1 MNVLVLHGPT
11 VSFRQ
16 NLGEVDRRLA
26 ERARALGHVLRTVQ
40 THHEGTLVDTL
51 WEQRDW
57 AHGVLLNPGPL
68 ALGSHVLK
76 EAVAAGKVPVV
87 EVLTVGAKDPGG
99 LRKKSLLREVCAAR
113 VSGDGAEAYLAGLE
127 RLLALGAGRKSLGR
141 GATSAGGAP
150 STVEGSGAGRKATAP
165 PRMPVAEP
173 ARAPAPPAST
183 SAAAGAKTLGRR
195 GAASPRPER
204 AETSGSRPPAE
215 QGKTLGQARPVSRE
229 AAGRLTRAEVRSRIA
244 DRLAGRMTPG
254 ALATW
259 ARSQWVALQ
268 QGTPVESGQRELLD
282 EVLQA
287 LFLAVQPRGA
297 LGDDQLV
304 EWMTALE

>member
-11 VSFRQ
+11 VAFRQ
-16 NLGEVDRRLA
+16 NLSEVDRRLA
-26 ERARALGHVLRTVQ
+26 ERARSLGHVLRTVQ
-40 THHEGTLVDTL
+40 SNHEGALIDAL

-68 ALGSHVLK
+68 ALSSHVLR

-87 EVLTVGAKDPGG
+87 EVLTVGAKEPGG

-113 VSGDGAEAYLAGLE
+113 VSGDGPETYLAGLE
-127 RLLALGAGRKSLGR
+127 RLLALGGGKKSLGR
-141 GATSAGGAP
+141 GATSAAAAP
-150 STVEGSGAGRKATAP
+150 ASAAASVAARK
-165 PRMPVAEP
+165 PVAPARPPPPEP
-173 ARAPAPPAST
+173 ARVPAP
-183 SAAAGAKTLGRR
+183 
-195 GAASPRPER
+195 R
-204 AETSGSRPPAE
+204 AAE
-215 QGKTLGQARPVSRE
+215 QGKTLGRERPVSRE
-229 AAGRLTRAEVRSRIA
+229 APGRLTRAEVRARIA

-268 QGTPVESGQRELLD
+268 QGAPVESGQRELLD
-282 EVLQA
+282 EVLQV

>member
-11 VSFRQ
+11 LSFRQ
-16 NLGEVDRRLA
+16 DLGEVDRRLS

-40 THHEGTLVDTL
+40 THHEGTLVDAL

-57 AHGVLLNPGPL
+57 AQGVLLNPGPL
-68 ALGSHVLK
+68 ALGSHVLR

-87 EVLTVGAKDPGG
+87 EVLTVGPKDRFG
-99 LRKKSLLREVCAAR
+99 LLKKSLLRDVCAAR
-113 VSGDGAEAYLAGLE
+113 VSGTGADVYLAGLD
-127 RLLALGAGRKSLGR
+127 RLGALTAGRKSLGR
-141 GATSAGGAP
+141 TPMSSAGGAAVRKP
-150 STVEGSGAGRKATAP
+150 LAPPRASVPEPVKPTVEPARSQAATAP
-165 PRMPVAEP
+165 TPKTMGRRGSAGAAAPDRPEP
-173 ARAPAPPAST
+173 TAPANRPASEP
-183 SAAAGAKTLGRR
+183 GKTLGRERPVAR
-195 GAASPRPER
+195 GAAS
-204 AETSGSRPPAE
+204 
-215 QGKTLGQARPVSRE
+215 
-229 AAGRLTRAEVRSRIA
+229 GRLTRAEVRARIA
-244 DRLAGRMTPG
+244 DRLAGRVTPG

-268 QGTPVESGQRELLD
+268 QGAPVESGQRELLD

-297 LGDDQLV
+297 LGEDQLV

>member
-26 ERARALGHVLRTVQ
+26 ERARALGHVLRMVQ

-57 AHGVLLNPGPL
+57 AQGVLLNPGPL

-141 GATSAGGAP
+141 GATSAGGVP
-150 STVEGSGAGRKATAP
+150 STAPGAGAARKPTAP
-165 PRMPVAEP
+165 V
-173 ARAPAPPAST
+173 PAST
-183 SAAAGAKTLGRR
+183 SAAAGPKTLGRR
-195 GAASPRPER
+195 GAAAPPKPER
-204 AETSGSRPPAE
+204 AETSASRPAAE

-229 AAGRLTRAEVRSRIA
+229 VVGRLTRAEVRARIA

-259 ARSQWVALQ
+259 ARSQWMALQ
-268 QGTPVESGQRELLD
+268 QGAPVESGQRELLD

>member
-11 VSFRQ
+11 VAFRQ
-16 NLGEVDRRLA
+16 NLSEVDRRLA
-26 ERARALGHVLRTVQ
+26 ERARSLGHVLRTVQ
-40 THHEGTLVDTL
+40 SNHEGALIDAL

-68 ALGSHVLK
+68 ALSSHVLR

-113 VSGDGAEAYLAGLE
+113 VSGDGPEAYLAGLE
-127 RLLALGAGRKSLGR
+127 RLLALGGGKKSLGR
-141 GATSAGGAP
+141 GATSAAAAP
-150 STVEGSGAGRKATAP
+150 ASAAASVAARK
-165 PRMPVAEP
+165 PVAPARPPPPEP
-173 ARAPAPPAST
+173 ARVPAPPAS
-183 SAAAGAKTLGRR
+183 AVGPKTLGRR
-195 GAASPRPER
+195 GAPAPEKPER
-204 AETSGSRPPAE
+204 SEPAPRAAE
-215 QGKTLGQARPVSRE
+215 QGKTLGRERPVSRE
-229 AAGRLTRAEVRSRIA
+229 APGRLTRAEVRARIA
-244 DRLAGRMTPG
+244 DRLAGKMTPG

-268 QGTPVESGQRELLD
+268 QGAPVESGQRELLD
-282 EVLQA
+282 EVLQV